1 MKNNHANKS
10 PNQRELMGLDKAFK
24 NILQGLN

>member
-1 MKNNHANKS
+1 MKNTRANKS